1 VRNRHTVH
9 NLRRTTG
16 RDYFPWTLM
25 DDWQQ
30 PTIFVLQTLHGVAMY
45 YGIGETK
52 MRQWARAGYPV
63 EASMDIV
70 HTIRAMRFPQ
80 ATVQGAAAMV
90 PAIYPDFA
98 TNNRSTGY
106 HLLHVL
112 ATLESAQFPDV
123 RHLPWEKFHES
134 AYEAVVSV
142 AAHARV
148 QSNEPTE
155 QPTAAGARRRLFAT
169 VTHQQSRPPPSSQAQ
184 ELQCNQDDS
193 GACIHCAVLQK
204 FLTGFKMVSVATAD
218 YYNDVYP
225 KQVSYFK
232 KVVSFAQRPGA
243 QATSKAF
250 NFVPTAQHAQ
260 DAKLPFQE
268 LPANMT
274 YTGHQVHAWPTTQD
288 VKDFL
293 VPRQNLHVPV
303 PFFGHSLW
311 YYLQYPLR
319 PCKTWDMAYNSCKKP
334 KYTVGDAATMTGHM
348 VLAVEALA
356 WLTGISLPFM
366 VKMPAY
372 AMLYMIFR
380 YDYVPRCLP
389 ILPWC
394 LVIDLQ
400 TLVEGLF
407 PPHLCQ
413 LVPGLVTSGC
423 SPGLEEAATYRSCPR
438 NELGILNPFFF
449 FWRWKLPTLFAAT
462 FRSGDWGPAVDRYLA
477 EIEQHEEPTPLQTT
491 CLHLAIFDV
500 VIVLVMLVVAA
511 RMVVP
516 VMRAAAKSVVTSAG
530 SIAIAGP
537 YLLQSNYAAD
547 VLEAQEGAA

>member
-1 VRNRHTVH
+1 
-9 NLRRTTG
+9 
-16 RDYFPWTLM
+16 
-25 DDWQQ
+25 
-30 PTIFVLQTLHGVAMY
+30 
-45 YGIGETK
+45 
-52 MRQWARAGYPV
+52 
-63 EASMDIV
+63 
-70 HTIRAMRFPQ
+70 
-80 ATVQGAAAMV
+80 
-90 PAIYPDFA
+90 
-98 TNNRSTGY
+98 
-106 HLLHVL
+106 
-112 ATLESAQFPDV
+112 
-123 RHLPWEKFHES
+123 
-134 AYEAVVSV
+134 
-142 AAHARV
+142 
-148 QSNEPTE
+148 
-155 QPTAAGARRRLFAT
+155 
-169 VTHQQSRPPPSSQAQ
+169 
-184 ELQCNQDDS
+184 
-193 GACIHCAVLQK
+193 
-204 FLTGFKMVSVATAD
+204 
-218 YYNDVYP
+218 
-225 KQVSYFK
+225 
-232 KVVSFAQRPGA
+232 
-243 QATSKAF
+243 
-250 NFVPTAQHAQ
+250 
-260 DAKLPFQE
+260 
-268 LPANMT
+268 
-274 YTGHQVHAWPTTQD
+274 
-288 VKDFL
+288 
-293 VPRQNLHVPV
+293 
-303 PFFGHSLW
+303 
-311 YYLQYPLR
+311 
-319 PCKTWDMAYNSCKKP
+319 
-334 KYTVGDAATMTGHM
+334 
-348 VLAVEALA
+348 
-356 WLTGISLPFM
+356 
-366 VKMPAY
+366 
-372 AMLYMIFR
+372 MLYMIFR